1 MAADT
6 VHPVS
11 LRVDGGMVAND
22 WFLGFLADMLGM
34 PVERPR
40 VMETTSLGAA
50 YLAGRQA
57 GVYGTPEEFASLWQ
71 GDSLVEPRLTAGE
84 REALLR
90 SWHDAVERTLPKR
103 T

>member
-1 MAADT
+1 MAADG

-57 GVYGTPEEFASLWQ
+57 GVYGSPEEFAALWQ
-71 GDSLVEPRLTAGE
+71 RDSRVEPRVSARE

-90 SWHDAVERTLPKR
+90 HWHDAVERTLPGDK
-103 T
+103 